1 MCVSAGGHAQTSA
14 AAAEDAVLMEAI
26 AGGDRQ
32 ALGTLYDRYLP
43 NMLALGIRMLGSTRE
58 AEDLVQDTFLE
69 AWQRAAHYDRSRGSV
84 RAWLMLR
91 TRSRALDRLRAR
103 KRRRTVDID
112 AIEEREAET
121 ADPARNVDFQLAR
134 QAMQAL
140 SDDQRLAME
149 LSYFSGLTMAEIAAK
164 LDTPIGTIKS
174 RMHQAVRVL
183 RKTLGSQDLGTS

>member
-1 MCVSAGGHAQTSA
+1 
-14 AAAEDAVLMEAI
+14 
-26 AGGDRQ
+26 
-32 ALGTLYDRYLP
+32 
-43 NMLALGIRMLGSTRE
+43 MLGSTRE

-121 ADPARNVDFQLAR
+121 PDPAQNVDFQLAR

-140 SDDQRLAME
+140 SDDQRLAIE

-174 RMHQAVRVL
+174 RIHQAVRVL
-183 RKTLGSQDLGTS
+183 RKTLGSQDGGTS